1 MKLSTKNIRKQRPT
15 LNGSGQGYFTQPT
28 VYKNQLVF
36 VCENDLW
43 QVPLEGG
50 RAQRLT
56 SARSETHSPSFSPD
70 GHWIACCTME
80 EGEHDV
86 YLMESSGG
94 PLQRLTRLNS
104 VTHIVGWSHDGQYI
118 WFRSTHEAVHSRG
131 SDAWLFQVSLNGG
144 PVERLPYGPAMTVDQ
159 QLGGKKGIVL
169 GRNTLNNSRW
179 KRYRGEMTGEIWV
192 DAQNTG
198 NFKRLFR
205 ELKGNPVR
213 PFWLEKRLWFI
224 SDHEGVGNLFSCTA
238 QGKEL
243 RQETFQKEY
252 YVRFPVTDGSTLV
265 YHVGGELWRLDPQE
279 NASPEREHQINI
291 GWHSTK
297 TRLQRR
303 FFYGDTYWEE
313 TMLHPQGHEVALT
326 ARGKLFSMPL
336 WEQAVR
342 QHGIRD
348 GVRYRLPC
356 WLPNGNLAAISDA
369 SVVQSK
375 TKKLSSIEEQLDVF
389 GDFPSEIPVCSHK
402 LPPGRMQEIAVS
414 PRHPHLALTTSRM
427 ELYLMNAETGRIYKL
442 DDSKVREIREIVFS
456 PDGRWLAYTK
466 YLSLELTA
474 IFLLD
479 LKPSAKGKRIKPAE
493 PLQITQPVRYD
504 FSPAFDPEGRWLYFL
519 SSRTFNPIW
528 DTVQTGTSFS
538 RSMKPYLLT
547 LKKDTQNPFVPKPHA
562 PGREMGEAAGRGGNQ
577 EIQHAKAL
585 KDQKIPEQKILSV
598 EIDLAGIADRIVE
611 FPVSEGVYEQII
623 GLSNKVIFSEFPLA
637 GTFDDLGTEDD
648 VERDDGILWI
658 YDFEKQE
665 IETIVDHVG
674 FVQTSEADDSENSS
688 RTMLY
693 SSGEQLRVLEA
704 GVPVQDENKADKHF
718 SRKSGWLDL
727 SRIRISVQY
736 QEEWAQMFQESWRLQ
751 KEFFWTED
759 LSGVDWERVYQRYA
773 RLLPRIGSRSELSDL
788 IWEMQGELGTSHAYE
803 YGGDYPYAPRYPVGC
818 LGADLVFDAKR
829 RKWIFQK
836 IYSGDIWKTNEHS
849 PLAEPGVA
857 LKAGDQLL
865 AVGGVPVDENKTP
878 GELLVHQAGQFV
890 PLTILEAGQ
899 QKKGAKISTT
909 QERQIVVKTL
919 FGEQEVRYREWVR
932 NNVKNVDLLTE
943 GRVGYLHLPDM
954 STHGIAEFHRGYLA
968 QVDREGL
975 IVDARYNTGGMV
987 SPLILEKLAHRH
999 LGYDV
1004 PRWGSPESYPYHTLR
1019 GHLIVIA
1026 NQFTG
1031 SDGDMFTTSFRQLKL
1046 GPLVG
1051 KRTWG
1056 GVIGIDGRYQLVD
1069 GTTTTQPQYSIWF
1082 HHAGWSVE
1090 NYGVD
1095 PDIEVEDTPQSFVKN
1110 EDPLLTRTVQEMLR
1124 LLKEKPVQTVSYSP
1138 SPRRLLPD

>member
-1 MKLSTKNIRKQRPT
+1 
-15 LNGSGQGYFTQPT
+15 
-28 VYKNQLVF
+28 
-36 VCENDLW
+36 
-43 QVPLEGG
+43 
-50 RAQRLT
+50 
-56 SARSETHSPSFSPD
+56 
-70 GHWIACCTME
+70 
-80 EGEHDV
+80 
-86 YLMESSGG
+86 
-94 PLQRLTRLNS
+94 
-104 VTHIVGWSHDGQYI
+104 
-118 WFRSTHEAVHSRG
+118 
-131 SDAWLFQVSLNGG
+131 
-144 PVERLPYGPAMTVDQ
+144 
-159 QLGGKKGIVL
+159 
-169 GRNTLNNSRW
+169 
-179 KRYRGEMTGEIWV
+179 
-192 DAQNTG
+192 
-198 NFKRLFR
+198 
-205 ELKGNPVR
+205 
-213 PFWLEKRLWFI
+213 
-224 SDHEGVGNLFSCTA
+224 
-238 QGKEL
+238 
-243 RQETFQKEY
+243 
-252 YVRFPVTDGSTLV
+252 
-265 YHVGGELWRLDPQE
+265 
-279 NASPEREHQINI
+279 
-291 GWHSTK
+291 
-297 TRLQRR
+297 
-303 FFYGDTYWEE
+303 
-313 TMLHPQGHEVALT
+313 
-326 ARGKLFSMPL
+326 
-336 WEQAVR
+336 
-342 QHGIRD
+342 
-348 GVRYRLPC
+348 
-356 WLPNGNLAAISDA
+356 
-369 SVVQSK
+369 
-375 TKKLSSIEEQLDVF
+375 
-389 GDFPSEIPVCSHK
+389 
-402 LPPGRMQEIAVS
+402 
-414 PRHPHLALTTSRM
+414 
-427 ELYLMNAETGRIYKL
+427 
-442 DDSKVREIREIVFS
+442 
-456 PDGRWLAYTK
+456 
-466 YLSLELTA
+466 
-474 IFLLD
+474 
-479 LKPSAKGKRIKPAE
+479 
-493 PLQITQPVRYD
+493 
-504 FSPAFDPEGRWLYFL
+504 
-519 SSRTFNPIW
+519 
-528 DTVQTGTSFS
+528 
-538 RSMKPYLLT
+538 
-547 LKKDTQNPFVPKPHA
+547 
-562 PGREMGEAAGRGGNQ
+562 
-577 EIQHAKAL
+577 
-585 KDQKIPEQKILSV
+585 
-598 EIDLAGIADRIVE
+598 
-611 FPVSEGVYEQII
+611 
-623 GLSNKVIFSEFPLA
+623 
-637 GTFDDLGTEDD
+637 
-648 VERDDGILWI
+648 
-658 YDFEKQE
+658 
-665 IETIVDHVG
+665 
-674 FVQTSEADDSENSS
+674 
-688 RTMLY
+688 
-693 SSGEQLRVLEA
+693 
-704 GVPVQDENKADKHF
+704 
-718 SRKSGWLDL
+718 
-727 SRIRISVQY
+727 VQY